1 MLPYKR
7 SQRVSDLLREEVA
20 DIIMYKLKD
29 PRIGFVTVTGVDLS
43 PDLKNAKVF
52 VSILKEE
59 EREPTLDA
67 LTSSKA
73 FMRATLAKR
82 LKMKFIPHLDFRL
95 DSSID
100 YGFKIDKLLKEVRD
114 KEHGDDE
121 DT

>member
-7 SQRVSDLLREEVA
+7 SQRVSDLIREEVA

-29 PRIGFVTVTGVDLS
+29 PRVGFVTVTGVDLS
-43 PDLKNAKVF
+43 PDLKNAKIF

-59 EREPTLDA
+59 EREATLDA

-73 FMRATLAKR
+73 FMRAILAKR

-95 DSSID
+95 DSSIE

-114 KEHGDDE
+114 KDHRDDE
-121 DT
+121 DS